1 MKTNNVALLLGAV
14 ACLVMFSVSCSSP
27 ERKGKRMA
35 SMENQICEKGL
46 EEFEKLTKT
55 FTDDFAPAKYS
66 KRQDAKEEWF
76 SRYEELS
83 DRVESDLNNAREEV
97 NMAIS
102 RMNNK
107 DRLSFQK
114 SYWDNLNSMV
124 QEELRCGFN
133 QNECPEEVLN
143 SIARIKPVKPDA
155 EQMKKDLGNHELND
169 VEGGY
174 YYENHKTIKVED
186 YDISDII
193 VNKVIAEGTEE
204 YVVEVSLTLLGKSN
218 NDRRFD
224 VTCEIRYV
232 LPKYDDWT
240 IDFVKTVAF
249 VPVSSD
255 RYNGCV
261 KLTLTGGF
269 FQNDLYVKNEI
280 DKSLEVF
287 VKYHKYGEWNKKVVV
302 VQPLDY
308 ALVTYGTPDE
318 YSIVY
323 VMPL

>member
-1 MKTNNVALLLGAV
+1 MKTNRLVLLLCTTL
-14 ACLVMFSVSCSSP
+14 CLMVLSISCSSP
-27 ERKGKRMA
+27 ERKGKRLA
-35 SMENQICEKGL
+35 SKENQICEKGL
-46 EEFEKLTKT
+46 DELEGLTKA
-55 FTDDFAPAKYS
+55 FTEGFSPEKYN
-66 KRQDAKEEWF
+66 KRQDAKDEWF
-76 SRYEELS
+76 SRYQELS
-83 DRVESDLNNAREEV
+83 NQVEDDLNNAQEEL
-97 NMAIS
+97 NMTIS
-102 RMNNK
+102 NMNNNEQ
-107 DRLSFQK
+107 LSFQK
-114 SYWDNLNSMV
+114 SYWNNLNSMK
-124 QEELRCGFN
+124 QEELRRKCN
-133 QNECPEEVLN
+133 QNECPEVVLN
-143 SIARIKPVKPDA
+143 SIARIRPVKPDT

-186 YDISDII
+186 YDISDMT